1 VTSHRALRRRNSGR
15 WSAAAVVALA
25 FVAFHAPQTS
35 GATWSATS
43 SSSATV
49 RAASDW
55 TAPTVAVRDPGS
67 PLRNTVTITV
77 DAADADSTLATV
89 AIETQPS
96 GGGTWTTLCTATSAP
111 WSCSWD
117 TRTVSDG
124 SHLLRARA
132 TDSAGN
138 AATSVVVSTVVANGL
153 LVLLD
158 NPGDPLRG
166 TVPLSAHVYNA
177 GILTLTTRIEYSVA
191 GSDNWKTACSG
202 LGSELSC
209 TWSTSSLTS
218 QEYDLRAVAVVGT
231 ATYSSAVITDVLID
245 NTAPSVTLTDPGS
258 PLRGTVTLEAT
269 ASDPHSGI
277 AGVAFQYAATG
288 SSTWLTAC
296 AASTSPWSC
305 RFNTSTTSDGSYAF
319 RAVATDAAGNSTTSA
334 VVAARSIDK
343 TVSSVSVED
352 PGAYLGGVVTVAATA
367 SSTAGVTSVR
377 IQRAPAGTTTWT
389 DLCTD
394 TSAPYSCSWDT
405 LAVTDGLYDLRA
417 VLLDGNGGTTISATV
432 SGRRVDNSPL
442 RGVDV
447 QTVNG
452 GVSAGRL
459 DAGDQLVLNYS
470 AVVNPASIT
479 SGWTGSPLAVSLR
492 VRDGGLLGLGDR
504 GDTVDVLRSGSPVGL
519 GSVLLGQ
526 EYVKS
531 GKTVTFNAT
540 MTASTGTVAGVPATI
555 ITVTLG
561 TVASGTG
568 IRGGN
573 PSTMVWT
580 PSASATDISGKAC
593 ATAPVTESGPLD
605 RDF

>member
-1 VTSHRALRRRNSGR
+1 MGRR
-15 WSAAAVVALA
+15 WSAAAVLALGS
-25 FVAFHAPQTS
+25 VAFHPPQTS
-35 GATWSATS
+35 SATWSATT

-55 TAPTVAVRDPGS
+55 TVPTVAVRDPGS
-67 PLRNTVTITV
+67 PLRNTVTITA
-77 DAADADSTLATV
+77 DAADADSSLASV
-89 AIETQPS
+89 VIEAQPS
-96 GGGTWTTLCTATSAP
+96 GGGTWTTLCTATGQP

-124 SHLLRARA
+124 GHLLRARA

-138 AATSVVVSTVVANGL
+138 AATSAVVSTAVANSL

-166 TVPLSAHVYNA
+166 NVPLSAHVYNA

-202 LGSELSC
+202 LGSELTC
-209 TWSTSSLTS
+209 TWSTGALTS

-231 ATYSSAVITDVLID
+231 TTYASAVITDVLVD

-258 PLRGTVTLEAT
+258 PLRGTVTLAAA
-269 ASDPHSGI
+269 ASDAHSGI
-277 AGVAFQYAATG
+277 ATVVHQYAVTG

-296 AASTSPWSC
+296 TATTSPWSC
-305 RFNTSTTSDGSYAF
+305 RFDTSTTADGSYGF

-334 VVAARSIDK
+334 VLAARSIDN

-352 PGAYLGGVVTVAATA
+352 PGSYLAGVVTVGATA
-367 SSTAGVTSVR
+367 NSTAGVASVR
-377 IQRAPAGTTTWT
+377 IQRAPSGTSTWT

-394 TSAPYSCSWDT
+394 TSATYSCSWDT
-405 LAVTDGLYDLRA
+405 RTETDGLYDLRA
-417 VLLDGNGGTTISATV
+417 LLVDGHGGTTISATV

-452 GVSAGRL
+452 GASAGKP
-459 DAGDQLVLNYS
+459 DAGDQLVLSYS
-470 AVVNPASIT
+470 TLVNPATIT
-479 SGWTGSPLAVSLR
+479 AGWTGSPLAVSLR
-492 VRDGGLLGLGDR
+492 LRDGGLLGLGGR
-504 GDTVDVLRSGSPVGL
+504 GDTIDVLRSGSPVGL

-531 GKTVTFNAT
+531 GKTVAFNAT
-540 MTASTGTVAGVPATI
+540 MTASTGTVGGVPATI

-580 PSASATDISGKAC
+580 PSASATDISGTAC

-605 RDF
+605 RDY